1 MKRLCCI
8 FAAGQIADA
17 EVKIP
22 ESAFMIAADA
32 GLLFLRKRGISPDLI
47 VGDFD
52 SLGEKPTGEN
62 VVYHRPEKDDTDTM
76 LAVREGL
83 ARGYDRFLIYG
94 ALGGRLDHTLANL
107 QTLGFLCAHGARGYL
122 VGEGSA
128 VTAFRSGGLAFRDTL
143 RGTVSVFALGA
154 DAEGVFERGLKYA
167 LDDYTMSA
175 AFPIGVSNEFTGAPS
190 EITVRDGTLLVLWSA
205 DALDFGTFEEL
216 Q

>member
-1 MKRLCCI
+1 MSGLCCI
-8 FAAGQIADA
+8 
-17 EVKIP
+17 V
-22 ESAFMIAADA
+22 SARPVREGELAVPDGAFVIAADA
-32 GLLFLRKRGISPDLI
+32 GLRTLRAAGISPDLI

-52 SLGEKPTGEN
+52 SLGEKPEGEN
-62 VVYHRPEKDDTDTM
+62 IVYHQPEKDDTDTM